1 MKILKRKKKK
11 MKKIKL
17 TTIKSSLL
25 NGLYSIGEGL
35 YSIGGGMASLSGY
48 NTPIKIL
55 SQQERYERVCESL
68 RGDWEAVG
76 KDLERAIK
84 RFEEDN

>member
-1 MKILKRKKKK
+1 

-25 NGLYSIGEGL
+25 NGLYSISEGL
-35 YSIGGGMASLSGY
+35 YSIGEGMASLFGY
-48 NTPIKIL
+48 NTPIKIP
-55 SQQERYERVCESL
+55 SEQEGYEKDCESL

>member
-1 MKILKRKKKK
+1 MKK
-11 MKKIKL
+11 MKL

-35 YSIGGGMASLSGY
+35 YSIGEGMASLFGY
-48 NTPIKIL
+48 NPPVKIL
-55 SQQERYERVCESL
+55 SEQECYEKDCESL

-76 KDLERAIK
+76 RDLEGAIK
-84 RFEEDN
+84 RFEEEIS

>member
-1 MKILKRKKKK
+1 MKILKRKKEK
-11 MKKIKL
+11 MKKNKL
-17 TTIKSSLL
+17 TPIKSSLL
-25 NGLYSIGEGL
+25 NGLYSIGEG
-35 YSIGGGMASLSGY
+35 MASLFGY
-48 NTPIKIL
+48 NTPIKIP
-55 SQQERYERVCESL
+55 SEQEGYEKDCESL